1 MSLANIS
8 CSLKSDG
15 SMWTWGDNTYGEL
28 GDNTLDNKSSPVLVV
43 GNHSFVEVS
52 AGGYH
57 TTARKADGSTWT
69 WGYNSDGQLGD
80 NTIDNK
86 SSPVLVVG
94 NHSFATLHKLITD
107 ISEYELPVNRQYVR
121 GASETWYE
129 VVDIYVLKD
138 GVWEPDKV
146 IKILDNGGWI

>member
-1 MSLANIS
+1 
-8 CSLKSDG
+8 
-15 SMWTWGDNTYGEL
+15 MWTWGENTYAQL
-28 GDNTLDNKSSPVLVV
+28 GDNTLDHKSSPVLVV
-43 GNHSFVEVS
+43 GNHSFVEIE
-52 AGGYH
+52 AGEYH
-57 TTARKADGSTWT
+57 SFARKADGSVWA
-69 WGYNSDGQLGD
+69 WGDADYGQLGD
-80 NTIDNK
+80 NTRNVK

-107 ISEYELPVNRQYVR
+107 VYELPTNRQYVR